1 MTVDRARRALLTGSG
16 ALAALC
22 AAGCDRL
29 EFLAANLPATLGPY
43 TRRSNIAYG
52 DDPRQRLDLYVPDRL
67 HGGRAPVV
75 VFWHGGRWSYGDK
88 SQYRFVGDA
97 LAGLGAVAILPNYRH
112 YPSVRMPGF
121 MQDAARAA
129 SWAAAYARDTGDPQ
143 RLVLMGHSAGAHLAA
158 LVALDPRYYG
168 EVGAAVPRVNGVIGL
183 SGPYDFLPLLEDDL
197 KDMFGPPEL
206 YPISQPINFVRRD
219 APPMLLIHGDA
230 DERVLPKNSRNFAA
244 ALTACGAAVTLHMYP
259 GLGHADTIAPLSRPV
274 RGRAPILAEIA
285 AFVDHVSAA
294 GTAGEASAHVG

>member
-1 MTVDRARRALLTGSG
+1 MTVDSGRRALLAGFG
-16 ALAALC
+16 ALGALG

-52 DDPRQRLDLYVPDRL
+52 EDPRQRLDLYVPD
-67 HGGRAPVV
+67 HVAGGRAPPIV

-121 MQDAARAA
+121 MQDAALAA
-129 SWAAAYARDTGDPQ
+129 AWAADYAQRTGDRE
-143 RLVLMGHSAGAHLAA
+143 RLILMGHSAGAHLAA

-197 KDMFGPPEL
+197 KDMFGPPPL

-244 ALTACGAAVTLHMYP
+244 ALQAAGAEVRLHMYP
-259 GLGHADTIAPLSRPV
+259 RFGHADTIAPLSRPV

-285 AFVDHVSAA
+285 AFVDHVSGRSPAVAA
-294 GTAGEASAHVG
+294 L